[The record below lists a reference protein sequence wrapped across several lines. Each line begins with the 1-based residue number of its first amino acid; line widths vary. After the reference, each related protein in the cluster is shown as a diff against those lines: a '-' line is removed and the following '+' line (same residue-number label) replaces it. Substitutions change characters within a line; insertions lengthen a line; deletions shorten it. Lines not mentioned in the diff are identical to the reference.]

1 MVATVPGLPA
11 LGLEPDHPPIETAS
25 THESAKQSAL
35 RVAAHCALRRLTG
48 LRGGAGLRGSGHTL
62 GCSGAGAH
70 LSGHVTV
77 QLLHLHGHRRPGL
90 APHRRRAG
98 VQRGRLH
105 SRATAASRSGRRST
119 TRSTGRRSGTAISIF
134 RSVGASVV
142 LIGQPADS
150 TARLTRNG
158 SAVNQLYRSI
168 AKATTGVTYDDAG
181 QAVMAKGRFTWTLPC
196 LSGEPCTGP
205 HGTNIVRS
213 PDGIHF
219 CPNGKSTPDR
229 GLEDCDVYSS
239 GAFRFASAMLKAALV
254 PNAPGEAGCG
264 VPRAA
269 VPHASH
275 PPGSLQGS
283 CPNSRSSPR
292 SSPRATSPRPSRPW
306 RTACGAATRTR
317 RCRASRGRAR
327 RRPSPG

>member
-1 MVATVPGLPA
+1 MPRIALYGDSLVSEAGQDFTDLAARSGVPV
-11 LGLEPDHPPIETAS
+11 
-25 THESAKQSAL
+25 Q
-35 RVAAHCALRRLTG
+35 V
-48 LRGGAGLRGSGHTL
+48 HTF
-62 GCSGAGAH
+62 
-70 LSGHVTV
+70 
-77 QLLHLHGHRRPGL
+77 PGTS
-90 APHRRRAG
+90 PCNYFT
-98 VQRGRLH
+98 
-105 SRATAASRSGRRST
+105 SMATAARDWHPTVAVLEFSGDVFTACNDGVQVGTAQYYAKYREEIR
-119 TRSTGRRSGTAISIF
+119 TAISIF

-158 SAVNQLYRSI
+158 SAINQLYRSI

-239 GAFRFASAMLKAALV
+239 GAFRFASAMLKAAL
-254 PNAPGEAGCG
+254 G
-264 VPRAA
+264 VPGPCRPTDGHTPRVASKG
-269 VPHASH
+269 HA
-275 PPGSLQGS
+275 
-283 CPNSRSSPR
+283 RI
-292 SSPRATSPRPSRPW
+292 
-306 RTACGAATRTR
+306 
-317 RCRASRGRAR
+317 RGRLPLPAL
-327 RRPSPG
+327 G